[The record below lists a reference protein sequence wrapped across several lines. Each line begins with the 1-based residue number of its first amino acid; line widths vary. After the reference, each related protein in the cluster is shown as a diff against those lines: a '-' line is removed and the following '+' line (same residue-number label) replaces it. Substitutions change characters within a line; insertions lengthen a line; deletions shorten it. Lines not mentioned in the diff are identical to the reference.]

1 MTILKDQKYSNLF
14 EAFLTLDNA
23 DEVRDFCIDL
33 MTPQEIEAFADRWEV
48 AQKLNEG
55 SSQRK
60 VSAETNVSIATVTR
74 VNRFLNRGADGYKT
88 VLSRILKNNSHHHS
102 H

>member
-1 MTILKDQKYSNLF
+1 MTDLNDQKYKNLF
-14 EAFLTLDNA
+14 KAFLSLEDA

-55 SSQRK
+55 DSQRK
-60 VSAETNVSIATVTR
+60 VSADTNVSIATVTR
-74 VNRFLNRGADGYKT
+74 VNRFLKNGADGYKA
-88 VLSRILKNNSHHHS
+88 VLSKLQKDNAHHHS